1 MPVLEIAGWIGSGL
15 IVVSMMQQRILRL
28 RAINLAGSVVHV
40 FYNGILGVWPVA
52 GLNVVLSVIQVVNL
66 TRLLRTRH
74 SEADYTVVAIGPAEP
89 YLRHLM
95 REQAADVARYVP
107 GFAPDDVARGSDLAY
122 LVLRG
127 TETVGYV
134 LLRDAGGGVAEVRLD
149 YVTEKYRDL
158 TPGEF
163 VFRRSGVLEEAGFRK
178 VVTPAGM
185 RQPYYPRIGFAR
197 VGDRYELALSS

>member
-15 IVVSMMQQRILRL
+15 IVLSMMQQRILRL
-28 RAINLAGSVVHV
+28 RAINLAGSVIHV
-40 FYNGILGVWPVA
+40 VYNGVLGVWPVA

-66 TRLLRTRH
+66 SRLLRTRH
-74 SEADYTVVAIGPAEP
+74 SAADYAVLAASPSES

-95 REQAADVARYVP
+95 REQAGDIARYTP
-107 GFAPDDVARGSDLAY
+107 GFDPDDAARGSDLAY

-149 YVTEKYRDL
+149 YVTEKYRDF

-163 VFRRSGVLEEAGFRK
+163 VFRRSGVLQEAGFRK

-185 RQPYYPRIGFAR
+185 REPYYPRIGFDR
-197 VGDRYELALSS
+197 VGDRFELELSS